1 MKRERKRK
9 GSERL
14 IVWIAAAVMTAG
26 LVVLNFLISEG
37 IKNEAESLP
46 EGVLLQ
52 LKEPLETAE
61 IEAAK
66 IQGYRIKNVGAGEH
80 GREIYEVRGEKE
92 RAVLIGKVTDFTRDL
107 FGRPIEGKSMN
118 LSAHRSIA
126 LQMGRLA
133 WLAAVIPLSMI
144 LLVLS
149 IRKLG
154 ALQEKNWLQGLQG
167 VAIIAVWM
175 AAVYYLTGRLNIPRE
190 FLPREQILDIGFYI
204 DTVKEFHAGDGWANQ
219 SAYQAIRLCYKDG
232 ALVYGMWIICAWLGT
247 VLIRIIAGIENKGKG
262 ENISR
267 G

>member
-14 IVWIAAAVMTAG
+14 IVWIAAAVITAG
-26 LVVLNFLISEG
+26 LVVMNFLISEG

-80 GREIYEVRGEKE
+80 GREIYE
-92 RAVLIGKVTDFTRDL
+92 DL

-133 WLAAVIPLSMI
+133 WLAAVIPLSMM

-204 DTVKEFHAGDGWANQ
+204 DTVKEFLAGDGWANQ
-219 SAYQAIRLCYKDG
+219 STYQAIRLCYKDG

-247 VLIRIIAGIENKGKG
+247 VLIRIIAGIENRGKG

>member
-9 GSERL
+9 GIERL

-26 LVVLNFLISEG
+26 LVVMNFLISEG

-52 LKEPLETAE
+52 LKESLETAE

-66 IQGYRIKNVGAGEH
+66 IQGYRIKNVGAGEP

-133 WLAAVIPLSMI
+133 WLAAAIPLSMM

-154 ALQEKNWLQGLQG
+154 RCRRRTGCRDCRGWRSLLSGWQPY
-167 VAIIAVWM
+167 II
-175 AAVYYLTGRLNIPRE
+175 
-190 FLPREQILDIGFYI
+190 
-204 DTVKEFHAGDGWANQ
+204 
-219 SAYQAIRLCYKDG
+219 
-232 ALVYGMWIICAWLGT
+232 
-247 VLIRIIAGIENKGKG
+247 
-262 ENISR
+262 
-267 G
+267 

>member
-9 GSERL
+9 GIERL

-26 LVVLNFLISEG
+26 LVVMNFLISEG

-133 WLAAVIPLSMI
+133 WLAAAIPLSMM

-149 IRKLG
+149 IRSWGRCRRRTGCRDCRGWRSLLSG
-154 ALQEKNWLQGLQG
+154 WQPC
-167 VAIIAVWM
+167 II
-175 AAVYYLTGRLNIPRE
+175 
-190 FLPREQILDIGFYI
+190 
-204 DTVKEFHAGDGWANQ
+204 
-219 SAYQAIRLCYKDG
+219 
-232 ALVYGMWIICAWLGT
+232 
-247 VLIRIIAGIENKGKG
+247 
-262 ENISR
+262 
-267 G
+267 

>member
-1 MKRERKRK
+1 MMKRERKRK
-9 GSERL
+9 GIERL

-26 LVVLNFLISEG
+26 LVVMNFLISEG

-133 WLAAVIPLSMI
+133 WLAAT
-144 LLVLS
+144 
-149 IRKLG
+149 IRPS
-154 ALQEKNWLQGLQG
+154 
-167 VAIIAVWM
+167 V
-175 AAVYYLTGRLNIPRE
+175 
-190 FLPREQILDIGFYI
+190 
-204 DTVKEFHAGDGWANQ
+204 
-219 SAYQAIRLCYKDG
+219 C
-232 ALVYGMWIICAWLGT
+232 
-247 VLIRIIAGIENKGKG
+247 
-262 ENISR
+262 
-267 G
+267 